1 APSTTPI
8 YTLPLHDALPIFTA
22 KTLRDTLARHRALVL
37 DLYYRECRELAA
49 HLSQSESR
57 VGVSDE
63 LTSKTGLYATHFPQA
78 FHGVPARHRQ
88 MPYRVFLRLVG
99 ARLQATYDDAE
110 FPYESPEEVIEDVEI
125 IADSL
130 RANKG
135 RNAGLQLVR
144 RLLRRAETFGFHLAT
159 LDVRQ
164 NALVHRRVVGEGLGE
179 PDWLE
184 RGSDSRTAR
193 VKEAL

>member
-49 HLSQSESR
+49 HLSQSASR

-78 FHGVPARHRQ
+78 FHKVPARSEEHTSELQSRENL
-88 MPYRVFLRLVG
+88 VCRL
-99 ARLQATYDDAE
+99 
-110 FPYESPEEVIEDVEI
+110 
-125 IADSL
+125 
-130 RANKG
+130 
-135 RNAGLQLVR
+135 
-144 RLLRRAETFGFHLAT
+144 
-159 LDVRQ
+159 
-164 NALVHRRVVGEGLGE
+164 
-179 PDWLE
+179 
-184 RGSDSRTAR
+184 
-193 VKEAL
+193 